1 MTTRVFH
8 FLSEQWGLDD
18 LRKRR
23 LKISTLPELNDPFEF
38 LAVSLSNPAIRKAFR
53 VMKAELSKTR
63 GLLCFSRDWHNPVQ
77 WSHYADKH
85 RGVCLGFDVPDEA
98 IGPVSYSGKRL
109 EAKIEELTAPRLL
122 DEQKAVSLLFTKY
135 SHWHYENEVRALVTL
150 EDCDPQ
156 THLYFAKFS
165 DRLRLREVIV
175 GVASTTTRAAISDA
189 LGSLAPTV
197 AARKARL
204 AFGSFRVVRQ
214 NNERLWA

>member
-1 MTTRVFH
+1 MRVFH
-8 FLSEQWGLDD
+8 FLNERWGLDD

-23 LKISTLPELNDPFEF
+23 LKISLLPELNDPFEF
-38 LAVSLSNPAIRKAFR
+38 LAVTSSNPAIRNAFR
-53 VMKAELSKTR
+53 VMKAEYSKIK
-63 GLLCFSRDWHNPVQ
+63 GLLCFSRDWHNPVL

-98 IGPVSYSGKRL
+98 VDRVPYSRKRL
-109 EAKIEELTAPRLL
+109 PANIEKLASPRRLNIKEATA
-122 DEQKAVSLLFTKY
+122 LLFTKY
-135 SHWHYENEVRALVTL
+135 SHWRYENEVRGFVTL

-156 THLYFAKFS
+156 THLYYTGFS
-165 DRLRLREVIV
+165 DRLRLTDVIV
-175 GVASTTTRAAISDA
+175 GAESEITRAAIGDA

-214 NNERLWA
+214 KNERLWT